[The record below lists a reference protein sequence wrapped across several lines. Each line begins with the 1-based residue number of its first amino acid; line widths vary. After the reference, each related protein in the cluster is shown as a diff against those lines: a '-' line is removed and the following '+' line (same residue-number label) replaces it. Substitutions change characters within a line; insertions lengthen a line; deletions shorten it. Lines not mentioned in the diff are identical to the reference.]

1 MATAL
6 SEVLQWTCSPRGG
19 NNFYG
24 RLLNQ
29 CVQIPAPGLGTCG
42 VTLSKS
48 GRYLFMYDVNW
59 FESTAQGFRILVV
72 IHEAGHL
79 ALRHVER
86 MSRVLANLSPMA
98 AQRLHPVVNVAADM
112 CVNDVA
118 VRPFLTDKAYGHN
131 FGDFRSDFIWP
142 EDREYPTGKSFEEYL
157 DMLLED
163 LKGSGYDMQNV
174 LDTDKQIS
182 QALEGDPQNQPGN
195 APQEQTED
203 SPEGSQGR
211 GGDSSDGDPND
222 APASAKQQELDE
234 KLPEWFKSLV
244 NGSKLKPIDITQ
256 DLSTMTSAEVERML
270 DRAKREGKKI
280 IKTAIEQTERS
291 RGTIPGGIAK
301 ALQDFL
307 TPATIPWETVLKG
320 QIKSV
325 ISSKLVESVCLPNT
339 ALFPVMDDGIEPYPG
354 FQNDFTFVL
363 SIAVDTSGSVGDD
376 EFVRFMSEILNIP
389 KSHKGVR
396 IHLMMFDAAIQF
408 ETWID
413 TENEADVSQLKRE
426 LYRYGYGG
434 TDFCPAFLRVC
445 GKQDDSLWEAKI
457 EHRIVERL
465 PRIDLFIMFTDGYA
479 PVSSDHGGPAPALYP
494 NCPVIWV
501 LTPSG
506 KADPAMGDRTIQIT
520 E

>member
-1 MATAL
+1 MGTAL

-29 CVQIPAPGLGTCG
+29 CAQIPSPGLGTCG

-48 GRYLFMYDVNW
+48 GRYLFMYDTAW

-86 MSRVLANLSPMA
+86 MSRVLANLSPVA

-131 FGDFRSDFIWP
+131 FGDFRSDLIWP
-142 EDREYPTGKSFEEYL
+142 EDREYPVGKSFEEYL
-157 DMLLED
+157 DMLLDD
-163 LKGSGYDMQNV
+163 LKKSGYDMQNV
-174 LDTDKQIS
+174 LDTDKQIG
-182 QALEGDPQNQPGN
+182 QALTGN
-195 APQEQTED
+195 APQESSESNQQGSGGAGGNSEED
-203 SPEGSQGR
+203 P
-211 GGDSSDGDPND
+211 DV
-222 APASAKQQELDE
+222 APGSAKQQELDE
-234 KLPEWFKSLV
+234 KLPGWFKSLV
-244 NGSKLKPIDITQ
+244 EGSKLKPIDITH
-256 DLSTMTSAEVERML
+256 DLSEMTSAEVERML

-280 IKTAIEQTERS
+280 IKTAIEQTERG

-376 EFVRFMSEILNIP
+376 EFVRFISEILNIP

-413 TENEADVSQLKRE
+413 TENEADISKLKRE

-434 TDFCPAFLRVC
+434 TDFCPAFRRVC
-445 GKQDDSLWEAKI
+445 GKQDESLWDDKT

-465 PRIDLFIMFTDGYA
+465 PRIDLFLMFTDGYA